1 MMTYLADHPGWHS
14 GWSGGPGW
22 WIVVPI
28 LFWAIVLGA
37 GGYLIYRRGPKPS
50 ARAAAERT
58 LAERFARGEIDA
70 DELRERRSVLRRKG

>member
-1 MMTYLADHPGWHS
+1 MWTHLADHPGWN
-14 GWSGGPGW
+14 GEWSGPGW

-28 LFWAIVLGA
+28 LFWAVVLGV
-37 GGYLIYRRGPKPS
+37 GGYLVYRRTPKQA

-70 DELRERRSVLRRKG
+70 DELRDRRTVLRRRG